1 MNITSIHSY
10 IDRHTGRRKS
20 LAYATTSLTLFILA
34 FFPVATLSQSSDTIK
49 IKNERPIEKDPANSQ
64 EFVMTKSPT
73 TALLW
78 SIIPSAGQ
86 VYTEQYW
93 KVPVFLVPIGALVGL
108 GIYNNGRCV
117 EFADQVRTLTPG
129 TAEYNLAL
137 ANRETFRDN
146 RDLSWAIAGGIYL
159 LSFVDAYVGAHLFD
173 FDVGD
178 TLSSIHIYP
187 DFEHNGIGISA
198 RW

>member
-1 MNITSIHSY
+1 MYGQDT
-10 IDRHTGRRKS
+10 TGVEKTPAPR
-20 LAYATTSLTLFILA
+20 
-34 FFPVATLSQSSDTIK
+34 
-49 IKNERPIEKDPANSQ
+49 IEGGSGQIASTNG

-78 SIIPSAGQ
+78 AIIPSGGQ

-93 KVPVFLVPIGALVGL
+93 KVPVFLVPIGALVGI
-108 GIYNNGRCV
+108 GIYNNGR
-117 EFADQVRTLTPG
+117 ASDYNDQLQSLTKG
-129 TAEYNLAL
+129 SAEYNVTL
-137 ANRETFRDN
+137 ANRELFRDN

-159 LSFVDAYVGAHLFD
+159 LSFIDAYVGAHLFD

-178 TLSSIHIYP
+178 SLSSIEIYP
-187 DFEHNGIGISA
+187 DFEHNGVGISA